1 MFGALRHIP
10 VAIKRLATRKAPA
23 ASPSGTDADDEAAAT
38 KLFSIHAVASKGP
51 LKARQTWR
59 EGLIFQRGSHEN
71 SNFEPR
77 LITLKTEYLIMT
89 KPEDAML
96 DVIYFHEIVGV
107 VRAGM
112 EESLFAMN
120 FLSEESYPD
129 ENALGREILQT
140 LEFTDLA
147 IITTSGGYHKGRVYV
162 FRASTTYEMDVW
174 TCSIARVLQNHG
186 DAPPVPA
193 REPAH
198 ASMHQGSGDGLYL
211 SFALLLPS
219 VGTHASWRSP
229 GCSGGACPTRQRKD
243 RACTHRA
250 LLPCSERLPCKRQ
263 CPALRALHPRNAL
276 AG

>member
-1 MFGALRHIP
+1 MFEALRQIP
-10 VAIKRLATRKAPA
+10 VLLTLLATRTAST
-23 ASPSGTDADDEAAAT
+23 ASPSGKDADDEAAAT

-51 LKARQTWR
+51 LKPGRTWR

-77 LITLKTEYLIMT
+77 LITLKTEYLMVT

-147 IITTSGGYHKGRVYV
+147 IVTTAGGYHKVNI
-162 FRASTTYEMDVW
+162 AQKPETTLKHK
-174 TCSIARVLQNHG
+174 S
-186 DAPPVPA
+186 
-193 REPAH
+193 
-198 ASMHQGSGDGLYL
+198 
-211 SFALLLPS
+211 
-219 VGTHASWRSP
+219 
-229 GCSGGACPTRQRKD
+229 
-243 RACTHRA
+243 
-250 LLPCSERLPCKRQ
+250 
-263 CPALRALHPRNAL
+263 
-276 AG
+276 